1 VTFHFS
7 IFTFYKPHKLHQ
19 DRDFQSIVQYY
30 VGIGMDVAKQNG
42 INKQKNHDT
51 LEWNFH
57 CTLII
62 LLHLSLSNSIKIQI
76 S

>member
-1 VTFHFS
+1 
-7 IFTFYKPHKLHQ
+7 
-19 DRDFQSIVQYY
+19 